1 MKLPDEFWTANE
13 FGVKAGVENG
23 FMSTTRDRG
32 VAMGYAKGDGSRMGI
47 VIEARQGMVN
57 RGAAISWLS
66 QYPHEEEI
74 LFGPL
79 TGIEVLSTRI
89 DDSVVII
96 ECAFNV
102 NLTTLTIEKV
112 LNKRHRLLEDM
123 SQNIVLEVP
132 STLAGTGLE
141 QEAESRQGKLTE
153 EMQRSIL
160 DQRPEQF
167 NDDSRFLEAVKNI
180 LKVKSSQIGTV
191 RILEDMRKLKPPEL
205 KKHATFAV
213 AQLSESSA
221 DVHDAKAIRDAAVE
235 TLGMLN
241 QPDLALWAPKFMDL
255 LDHDASADAHE
266 EVQCAVL
273 DVLKALAPEELLKYA
288 DRIFTHMAERACS
301 DLVRSHCAKALS
313 RLQDQE
319 RLDRS
324 ALLAYP
330 IANKPDESGKG
341 SRIRGNVRELLC
353 CAPSALLHVF
363 RDDDANERF
372 RALHTLIALK
382 LSDRGISHTPWL
394 NGAAE
399 LLTDDDHDVRTKA
412 VEVFKMVVKT
422 EPLAAEAYVER
433 ALNSLEDST
442 DKVRRE
448 GAKFLRNLASRHF
461 AEYFAS
467 IRRSLSS
474 PIDDVRYEV
483 VRAIRLGLEH
493 DPGLKTS
500 DVEAELRRML
510 EDDDSGVVKRAEE
523 AVKMLEEQK
532 AAEKIQARY
541 RGNMSRQKTAE
552 HFLPS
557 A

>member
-1 MKLPDEFWTANE
+1 MP
-13 FGVKAGVENG
+13 
-23 FMSTTRDRG
+23 
-32 VAMGYAKGDGSRMGI
+32 
-47 VIEARQGMVN
+47 
-57 RGAAISWLS
+57 

-102 NLTTLTIEKV
+102 NLTTLTLEKI

-153 EMQRSIL
+153 EMRSSIL
-160 DQRPEQF
+160 DQRPEQY
-167 NDDSRFLEAVKNI
+167 NDDSRFREAVEKI

-191 RILEDMRKLKPPEL
+191 KILEDMRNLKPPEL
-205 KKHATFAV
+205 KKHATFVV

-235 TLGMLN
+235 TLGKLDK
-241 QPDLALWAPKFMDL
+241 PDLALWAPKFMDL
-255 LDHDASADAHE
+255 LADAHE

-273 DVLKALAPEELLKYA
+273 DVLKCLAPEELLKYA
-288 DRIFTHMAERACS
+288 DVIFTHMAERACS

-324 ALLAYP
+324 ALLAYS
-330 IANKPDESGKG
+330 IHKKHAKSETG

-353 CAPSALLHVF
+353 CAPSALLHAF

-372 RALHTLIALK
+372 SALHVLLVLK
-382 LSDRGISHTPWL
+382 LSERGISHTPWL

-399 LLTDDDHDVRTKA
+399 LLTDDDEDVREKA

-422 EPLAAEAYVER
+422 EPSAAEAYVER

-442 DKVRRE
+442 DKVRFM
-448 GAKFLRNLASRHF
+448 GAQFLRNLEPCQFAEHF
-461 AEYFAS
+461 AF

-474 PIDDVRYEV
+474 PTDDVRYEGV
-483 VRAIRLGLEH
+483 QAIQRGIEH
-493 DPGLKTS
+493 DPGLRNTP
-500 DVEAELRRML
+500 DVEAELRRLL
-510 EDDDSGVVKRAEE
+510 EDNDSGVVKRAED
-523 AVKMLEEQK
+523 AVKMLEKQK

-541 RGNMSRQKTAE
+541 RGNMSRQR
-552 HFLPS
+552 
-557 A
+557 